1 MDRSKEMSDEEI
13 RAELR
18 AIDESD
24 NVDTS
29 DYETGFIESLVYINK
44 RPLTEKQRTKA
55 LEIIENYSGKY

>member
-1 MDRSKEMSDEEI
+1 MDRSKEMTDDEI
-13 RAELR
+13 RAELK

-44 RPLTEKQRTKA
+44 RPLTEKQRAKA
-55 LEIIENYSGKY
+55 LEIIDQYLGKY